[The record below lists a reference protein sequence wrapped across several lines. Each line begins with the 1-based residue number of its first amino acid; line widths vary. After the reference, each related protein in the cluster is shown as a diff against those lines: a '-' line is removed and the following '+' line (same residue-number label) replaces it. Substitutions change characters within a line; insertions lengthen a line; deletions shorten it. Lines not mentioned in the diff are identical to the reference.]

1 MPSQRKYTPLYQA
14 RNVTVCT
21 YCYSTYSLWGQFN
34 VFEQRSDQE
43 YGKCLSCVKQRHQ
56 FPRVTQARKFDV
68 SCTLHSST
76 ESGRSGNQWEITN
89 EMMRHIHILY
99 VISMF
104 VVFVAASVLPTLQL
118 ENGFHHNS
126 AAEKTSASHSS
137 SDHSSFGHNRE
148 KQMFSSTYSTKG
160 RRNHMEDYCILS
172 QDCCFAGTFQLYPR
186 SLLKL
191 KSSHNSHSVSRSTW
205 FAYIL
210 YCHLSITAI

>member
-1 MPSQRKYTPLYQA
+1 
-14 RNVTVCT
+14 
-21 YCYSTYSLWGQFN
+21 
-34 VFEQRSDQE
+34 
-43 YGKCLSCVKQRHQ
+43 
-56 FPRVTQARKFDV
+56 
-68 SCTLHSST
+68 
-76 ESGRSGNQWEITN
+76 
-89 EMMRHIHILY
+89 
-99 VISMF
+99 MF

-191 KSSHNSHSVSRSTW
+191 KSSHNSHSVSRST
-205 FAYIL
+205 
-210 YCHLSITAI
+210 